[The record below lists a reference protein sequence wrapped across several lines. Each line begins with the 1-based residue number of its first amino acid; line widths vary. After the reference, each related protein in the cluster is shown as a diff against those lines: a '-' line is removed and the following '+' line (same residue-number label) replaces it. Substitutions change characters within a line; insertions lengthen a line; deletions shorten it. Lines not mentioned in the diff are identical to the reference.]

1 MLAILKND
9 LFWLTRW
16 SDFVI
21 RQKDGQN
28 EFIRTILRYFMRVFA
43 VFLRLSPVFRPN
55 FLPKRTKVARLL
67 SDSLPMSLFYLNG
80 GSSI

>member
-43 VFLRLSPVFRPN
+43 SFFMTVSRFSSEFSAKAHKGGPVI
-55 FLPKRTKVARLL
+55 K
-67 SDSLPMSLFYLNG
+67 
-80 GSSI
+80 